1 MMSTTADKP
10 ENAPQA
16 FHGGGEARSDIRSSD
31 TGAPGTA
38 IRWQAAFYRSY
49 LTDAL
54 QRLAD
59 DPNPDVQRI
68 GQEMHRCL
76 NCPSTERCSDCP
88 FNRGAAN
95 VVRGLGGRR

>member
-1 MMSTTADKP
+1 MSTTADKP
-10 ENAPQA
+10 ETAQQA
-16 FHGGGEARSDIRSSD
+16 RHVRGDARPDIRSSD

-68 GQEMHRCL
+68 GQEMHQCL
-76 NCPSTERCSDCP
+76 NCPSTERCTDCP

-95 VVRGLGGRR
+95 AGRGLGSRR

>member
-1 MMSTTADKP
+1 MMMSTAADKVETAIP
-10 ENAPQA
+10 ALNE
-16 FHGGGEARSDIRSSD
+16 RSDAHSD
-31 TGAPGTA
+31 TRRADGSRLGTA

-68 GQEMHRCL
+68 GQDLRQCL
-76 NCPSTERCSDCP
+76 NCPSAERCVDCP
-88 FNRGAAN
+88 FGRGAADA
-95 VVRGLGGRR
+95 VRGSR